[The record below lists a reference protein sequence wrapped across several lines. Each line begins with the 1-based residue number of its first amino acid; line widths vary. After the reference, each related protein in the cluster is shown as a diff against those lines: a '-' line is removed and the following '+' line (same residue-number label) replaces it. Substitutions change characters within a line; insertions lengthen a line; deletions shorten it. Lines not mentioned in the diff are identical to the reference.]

1 MFFWRACRQV
11 VGDTFPVGCK
21 HAGKVVH
28 PEFFAGNPDSKHPV
42 YSTKY
47 GIYEPNCG
55 LENVHMSFGHD
66 EYLYTVC
73 KDYLPPEALYIIR
86 YHSFYS
92 CHTQGEYSWLLNEK
106 DTEMMKWVKTF
117 NQYDLYSKAED
128 VPSLVTTPIQ
138 PVAPPSP
145 PSPQPSRLIT
155 PYPLITHVEYIPES
169 YTLNVI
175 GQHLF
180 QAAPVPR
187 LLEPWLGTHGPLVAT
202 VLRPPPAHAPHETY
216 WSIQLPHPSSEFAQ
230 EELPLLLVRQ
240 DGLVYHTGKLLVCDP
255 NGHWSCK

>member
-1 MFFWRACRQV
+1 MDCKCIFFLKYLWDTQAGVFWRACRQV

-128 VPSLVTTPIQ
+128 VPDVDELKSYYLE
-138 PVAPPSP
+138 
-145 PSPQPSRLIT
+145 LIS
-155 PYPLITHVEYIPES
+155 EYFPDKI
-169 YTLNVI
+169 
-175 GQHLF
+175 
-180 QAAPVPR
+180 R
-187 LLEPWLGTHGPLVAT
+187 W
-202 VLRPPPAHAPHETY
+202 
-216 WSIQLPHPSSEFAQ
+216 
-230 EELPLLLVRQ
+230 
-240 DGLVYHTGKLLVCDP
+240 
-255 NGHWSCK
+255 